1 MIKKILF
8 FTIFAISLFF
18 LGTYIQKSNTTSQ
31 ADIAS
36 QKEKEKEKEK
46 AIQKEQESLVQTGEF
61 SDGAKLYNDKLRKD
75 CKMSGY
81 TLARKKSKE
90 EWEEI
95 AKKGKLAETITS
107 FCPNV
112 KFNNIWTPDIYEYL
126 HKNAFSSKS

>member
-1 MIKKILF
+1 M
-8 FTIFAISLFF
+8 
-18 LGTYIQKSNTTSQ
+18 
-31 ADIAS
+31 
-36 QKEKEKEKEK
+36 
-46 AIQKEQESLVQTGEF
+46 VQIGEF

>member
-18 LGTYIQKSNTTSQ
+18 LGTYIQKFNTTSQ
-31 ADIAS
+31 ADIES
-36 QKEKEKEKEK
+36 QKEK
-46 AIQKEQESLVQTGEF
+46 AIQKEQESLVQIGEF

-107 FCPNV
+107 FCPNL

>member
-18 LGTYIQKSNTTSQ
+18 LGTNIQKFNTTSQ
-31 ADIAS
+31 ADIEAK
-36 QKEKEKEKEK
+36 KER
-46 AIQKEQESLVQTGEF
+46 AIQKEQENLVQIGDF
-61 SDGAKLYNDKLRKD
+61 SDGAKLYNDKLRED